1 MISEEAYNII
11 KQLFKSLFTN
21 YQENLENKMKG
32 SGLILNHV
40 KGLFMSQNK
49 FKSFWIIYRLFQLDK
64 KQNSYNKIYQ

>member
-40 KGLFMSQNK
+40 KG
-49 FKSFWIIYRLFQLDK
+49 
-64 KQNSYNKIYQ
+64 